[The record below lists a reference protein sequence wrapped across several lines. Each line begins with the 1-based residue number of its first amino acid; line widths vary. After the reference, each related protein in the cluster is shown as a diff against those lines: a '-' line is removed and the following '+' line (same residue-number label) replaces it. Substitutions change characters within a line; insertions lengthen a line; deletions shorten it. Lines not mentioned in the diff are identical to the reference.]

1 MPTTASRSATRPAGR
16 AATTA
21 LTKNYASW
29 TDWVDSGDWRQAT
42 STSSLALPA
51 NASDIMV
58 LALDP
63 DVSVGQLVH
72 VTSRDQVLAAR
83 MLRLANSAYC
93 APLEEITT
101 ISDAVV
107 RLGTASVRNVVLA
120 ACMASRLQQ
129 GGVYGPQGRGLS
141 EHGIGAAFLS
151 QAVAKHAGANSEE
164 AFLYGLVHDLGKL
177 LVLQLSKD
185 YAAAGGGWVRPEE
198 LAVVMEKRHAEFGG
212 RLLNEWRLPHV
223 IQDPVVYHH
232 QPEMCHDHPAE
243 AVIVYVANRLSH
255 RYGFGCRPDPEIDLL
270 ADPVVASLE
279 INAAWMK
286 EMDARAPALMQN
298 GAAAFA

>member
-1 MPTTASRSATRPAGR
+1 M
-16 AATTA
+16 
-21 LTKNYASW
+21 
-29 TDWVDSGDWRQAT
+29 DSGDWHKTT

-101 ISDAVV
+101 ISEAVV

-120 ACMASRLQQ
+120 TCMASRLQQ
-129 GGVYGPQGRGLS
+129 GGVYGPQGRGLAD
-141 EHGIGAAFLS
+141 HGIGSAFLS
-151 QAVAKHAGANSEE
+151 QAVAKHVGADSEE

-198 LAVVMEKRHAEFGG
+198 LAAVMERRHAEFGG
-212 RLLNEWRLPHV
+212 RLLNEWRLPQI

-232 QPEMCHDHPAE
+232 QPDLCRDHETE
-243 AVIVYVANRLSH
+243 AVIAYVANRLSH
-255 RYGFGCRPDPEIDLL
+255 RYGFGCRPDPDADLL
-270 ADPVVASLE
+270 SDPVVTG
-279 INAAWMK
+279 IDIDAAWLA
-286 EMDARAPALMQN
+286 EMDERAPGLMQ
-298 GAAAFA
+298 GGVAAFK